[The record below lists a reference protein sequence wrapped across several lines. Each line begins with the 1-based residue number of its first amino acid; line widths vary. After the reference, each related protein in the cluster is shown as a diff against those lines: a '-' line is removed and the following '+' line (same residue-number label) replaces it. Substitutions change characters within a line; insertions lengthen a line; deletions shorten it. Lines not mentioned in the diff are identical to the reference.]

1 MSFGDV
7 GTADINLEARKPGMN
22 YTTERFA
29 CHKNLLA
36 KASSK
41 FQDLLKHYKDL
52 LVRKSGPENQAW
64 SNYFFLMLALLRR
77 TSF

>member
-41 FQDLLKHYKDL
+41 FKDLLKHYKDL
-52 LVRKSGPENQAW
+52 LVRKSGPENQ
-64 SNYFFLMLALLRR
+64 NYWLLKNFLHPKLNGLG
-77 TSF
+77 